1 MSRGPKCIIS
11 DCWKFNLWEV
21 QQQTGIFHI
30 FKSRFQRMSLVIN
43 TLQVIGNENSTGQLC
58 YPVKDAIL
66 LASAPHKFD
75 FMCETYRQEQA
86 TG

>member
-1 MSRGPKCIIS
+1 MGSPAADGNFSHFRVQIS
-11 DCWKFNLWEV
+11 TD
-21 QQQTGIFHI
+21 
-30 FKSRFQRMSLVIN
+30 MSLVIN
-43 TLQVIGNENSTGQLC
+43 TLQVTGNENSTGQLC